1 MSWVAVAV
9 AGSSVVGAVV
19 SSDASRKASNTQA
32 DAAER
37 AAALANDQWAQTR
50 EDNMPALEARNAS
63 LAKMREM
70 LGISGTGAGTMS
82 SALTARQVQAEPG
95 YQFGLD
101 QGQQAMQRQANAR
114 GMLNSGN
121 ALLAASRYGND
132 YATTK
137 YGDSWNRLQGERANS
152 FNRLASVAGLG
163 QTGASQI
170 GQSGQTAALNAGNN
184 MMSAANAQAAGG
196 LAQANT
202 WVNTGNQLAGWYSR
216 NNTGNTNNSSGW
228 AGGYNGTNDGA
239 VTGSGSGYNW
249 WLANGT
255 GAD

>member
-9 AGSSVVGAVV
+9 AGSAVVGAVV

-32 DAAER
+32 DAADR
-37 AAALANDQWAQTR
+37 ATALANEQAAQTR

-82 SALTARQVQAEPG
+82 SALTAQQVQAEPG

-137 YGDSWNRLQGERANS
+137 YGDSWNRLQGERTNS

-170 GQSGQTAALNAGNN
+170 GQSGQTAALTAGNN
-184 MMSAANAQAAGG
+184 MMSAANAQAAGTM
-196 LAQANT
+196 AQANT
-202 WVNTGNQLAGWYSR
+202 WANTGNQLAGWYANSNR
-216 NNTGNTNNSSGW
+216 TSSQPAAQTTDWWNNQ
-228 AGGYNGTNDGA
+228 NDAWETVG
-239 VTGSGSGYNW
+239 
-249 WLANGT
+249 
-255 GAD
+255 

>member
-1 MSWVAVAV
+1 MPWVAA
-9 AGSSVVGAVV
+9 AAAVVGAGI
-19 SSDASRKASNTQA
+19 SA
-32 DAAER
+32 DAAGDAADAQASASDR
-37 AAALANDQWAQTR
+37 ATAASQAAAEQARQ
-50 EDNMPALEARNAS
+50 DNMPALEARNAS

-70 LGISGTGAGTMS
+70 LGISGTGAGSMS
-82 SALTARQVQAEPG
+82 SSLTARQVQSEPG

-137 YGDSWNRLQGERANS
+137 YGDAWNRMQGDRTNS

-170 GQSGQTAALNAGNN
+170 GQIGQTAALTAGNN

-202 WVNTGNQLAGWYSR
+202 WANTGNQLAGWYSR

-228 AGGYNGTNDGA
+228 AGGYNGTNDAA
-239 VTGSGSGYNW
+239 VTGSGSGLDW
-249 WLANGT
+249 WSAHGT

>member
-1 MSWVAVAV
+1 MPWVAA
-9 AGSSVVGAVV
+9 VGAVV
-19 SSDASRKASNTQA
+19 GAGISA
-32 DAAER
+32 DAAGDAADAQASASDR
-37 AAALANDQWAQTR
+37 ATALANEQAAQTR

-132 YATTK
+132 YAATK
-137 YGDSWNRLQGERANS
+137 YGDSWNRLQGERTNS

-184 MMSAANAQAAGG
+184 MMSASNAQAAGT
-196 LAQANT
+196 LSQANAWT
-202 WVNTGNQLAGWYSR
+202 NAGNQVAGWYANKNRASSQPATSSTDWW
-216 NNTGNTNNSSGW
+216 NNPNDAWATGG
-228 AGGYNGTNDGA
+228 
-239 VTGSGSGYNW
+239 
-249 WLANGT
+249 
-255 GAD
+255 

>member
-9 AGSSVVGAVV
+9 AGSAVVGAVV

-32 DAAER
+32 DAADR
-37 AAALANDQWAQTR
+37 AAALANDQAAQTR

-137 YGDSWNRLQGERANS
+137 YGDSWNRLQGERTNS

-170 GQSGQTAALNAGNN
+170 GQSGQTAALTAGNN

-202 WVNTGNQLAGWYSR
+202 WANTGNQLAGWYANSNR
-216 NNTGNTNNSSGW
+216 TSSQPAAQTTDWWNNQ
-228 AGGYNGTNDGA
+228 NDAWETVG
-239 VTGSGSGYNW
+239 
-249 WLANGT
+249 
-255 GAD
+255 

>member
-1 MSWVAVAV
+1 MPWVAA
-9 AGSSVVGAVV
+9 VGAVV
-19 SSDASRKASNTQA
+19 GAGISA
-32 DAAER
+32 DAAGDAADAQASASDR
-37 AAALANDQWAQTR
+37 ATAASQAAAEQARQ
-50 EDNMPALEARNAS
+50 DNMPALEARNAS

-70 LGISGTGAGTMS
+70 LGISGTGAGSMS
-82 SALTARQVQAEPG
+82 SSLTARQVQSEPG

-137 YGDSWNRLQGERANS
+137 YGDAWNRMQGDRTNS

-170 GQSGQTAALNAGNN
+170 GQIGQTAALTAGNN
-184 MMSAANAQAAGG
+184 MMSAANAQAAGTM
-196 LAQANT
+196 AQANT
-202 WVNTGNQLAGWYSR
+202 WANAGNQLAGWYANSNPTSSQPAAQTTDWW
-216 NNTGNTNNSSGW
+216 NNQ
-228 AGGYNGTNDGA
+228 NDAWESVG
-239 VTGSGSGYNW
+239 
-249 WLANGT
+249 
-255 GAD
+255 